1 MPAFSINPL
10 TVAPGSAQRLQAL
23 DIFARCPASIS
34 ASMAQVFLSLASHNV
49 YYVKPDAMS
58 EMFMSLVSLRLREF
72 ETIWLGSRF
81 LARLW

>member
-1 MPAFSINPL
+1 MSDASL
-10 TVAPGSAQRLQAL
+10 LAQG
-23 DIFARCPASIS
+23 FV
-34 ASMAQVFLSLASHNV
+34 SMASHNV
-49 YYVKPDAMS
+49 YYVKLDAMS

>member
-1 MPAFSINPL
+1 A
-10 TVAPGSAQRLQAL
+10 TWRHGY
-23 DIFARCPASIS
+23 ASILAGVAGKS
-34 ASMAQVFLSLASHNV
+34 LSKASHNV
-49 YYVKPDAMS
+49 YYVKLDAMS

>member
-1 MPAFSINPL
+1 DISIW
-10 TVAPGSAQRLQAL
+10 L
-23 DIFARCPASIS
+23 DRELLFGRNI
-34 ASMAQVFLSLASHNV
+34 LASHNV
-49 YYVKPDAMS
+49 YYVKLDAMS